1 MKRNIIVTGGA
12 QGIGKITVLE
22 LAKNGFGVSVFD
34 KDPEALS
41 EFKNEVDSDSIAF
54 FETDISLEKSVKK
67 SIAASLHLFGNIAGL
82 INNAAILIDKP
93 ITHLSLDEWN
103 RVLATNLTGAFLC
116 SKHAVSE
123 LKKSKGRIINI
134 SSTRAL
140 QSEPNTEAYS
150 TSKGGILA
158 FTHSLAI
165 SLGPEIKVN
174 SICPGWIDVSTVRKQ
189 SKTEAANLTKA
200 DHLQHPAGR
209 VGKAKDISNMV
220 LFLLQAEND
229 FITGQNF
236 VIDGG
241 ITKKM
246 IYV

>member
-1 MKRNIIVTGGA
+1 MQRNIIVTGGA
-12 QGIGKITVLE
+12 QGIGKITALE

-34 KDPEALS
+34 KDTEALS

-54 FETDISLEKSVKK
+54 FETNISVEKSVEK
-67 SIAASLHLFGNIAGL
+67 SIAASLKVFGNISGL

-93 ITHLSLDEWN
+93 ITDLSLDEWN
-103 RVLATNLTGAFLC
+103 RVIATNLTGAFLC
-116 SKHAVSE
+116 SKYAVSE

-158 FTHSLAI
+158 LTHSLAI

-174 SICPGWIDVSTVRKQ
+174 SISPGWIDVSTVKKQ
-189 SKTEAANLTKA
+189 SKIEAANLSKA
-200 DHLQHPAGR
+200 DHSQHPAGR